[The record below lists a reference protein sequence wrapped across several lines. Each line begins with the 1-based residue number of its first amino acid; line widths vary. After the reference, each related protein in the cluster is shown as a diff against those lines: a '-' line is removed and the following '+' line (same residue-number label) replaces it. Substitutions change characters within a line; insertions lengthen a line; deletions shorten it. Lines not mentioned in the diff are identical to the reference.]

1 MKELVFAIVVLGV
14 FSIFYPGMIDAGM
27 YGEVYIPEHEFIG
40 FFDENETYTVFA
52 GIKNK
57 EYFHNNLIRILD
69 DLSIKKLSSSE
80 INFLKKKRILITGVS
95 GVIGIN
101 LLFFFN
107 NPILRYLFPYC

>member
-1 MKELVFAIVVLGV
+1 MN
-14 FSIFYPGMIDAGM
+14 S
-27 YGEVYIPEHEFIG
+27 
-40 FFDENETYTVFA
+40 
-52 GIKNK
+52 IKNK

-107 NPILRYLFPYC
+107 KLSNNKKLSIHIDGTYNTSLFKFVKDHFNRQSD